1 MVAISKASHTL
12 VPPEPQGSGGAKLSC
27 RGLWK
32 IFGRD
37 PPQALALAKA
47 GQPGPLDHIAAVRNT
62 SFDVAEGES
71 FVIMGLS
78 GSGKSTLI
86 RCIARL
92 VDPTAGEILI
102 DGSDILKAPARDLIE
117 IRRRKMSMVF
127 QHFGLLPHLTVLD
140 NVAYPLRIQGR
151 SRNAREQRARDVI
164 ELVGLKGREK
174 NYPRELSGGQQQRVG
189 IARSLA
195 ADPEIWLLD
204 EPFSALDP
212 LIRRQMQDEFLNLQR
227 SLRKTIVFITHD
239 FLEAVKLADRVA
251 IMRDGAIVQI
261 DRPARLI
268 LAPADDYVAAFTRDV
283 PRGQVLTAGHIAVP
297 DMTPGNV
304 DGEATA
310 DTILDD
316 LIERFVDGD
325 RRLVVL
331 GNNRAILGMLTR
343 QTLLR
348 ALSTIRAR

>member
-1 MVAISKASHTL
+1 MVVMSKASHML
-12 VPPEPQGSGGAKLSC
+12 DPPEPEGSGGVKLSC

-37 PPQALALAKA
+37 PARALALART
-47 GQPGPLDHIAAVRNT
+47 GQHQSPDHIAAVKDT
-62 SFDVAEGES
+62 SFDIVEGES

-102 DGSDILKAPARDLIE
+102 DGANILKAPARELIA

-127 QHFGLLPHLTVLD
+127 QHFGLLPHLSVLD

-151 SRNAREQRARDVI
+151 SRGAREQRAKDVI
-164 ELVGLKGREK
+164 ALVGLKGREK

-212 LIRRQMQDEFLNLQR
+212 LIRRQMQEEFLTLQR

-251 IMRDGAIVQI
+251 IMRDGSFVQV

-297 DMTPGNV
+297 DMAPGNV
-304 DGEATA
+304 DGEVTA

-316 LIERFVDGD
+316 LVEQFVDGD

-331 GNNRAILGMLTR
+331 GNNRAVMGTLTR
-343 QTLLR
+343 QTLLK
-348 ALSTIRAR
+348 ALSATRAR